1 MLKTMRRNVKSLKP
15 ILWLIV
21 ATFIIAIFAIWG
33 GAGRLGETNRSNA
46 LASVG
51 GAKITADEYFQALRT
66 RLEAIRKQFGGDLN
80 AGLIQQLG
88 IPQQTL
94 EQLVQQ
100 RLLLQIAAD
109 MGLRATDAE
118 VRAKIVAFPALQQN
132 GQFVGFEDYRRI
144 LDYNHIDL
152 ADFEAGLRQEVL
164 IGKVV
169 GVLTAGLFVTD
180 DEVWESYRKQND
192 SAKIEYLVAE
202 TAKTEIAAAP
212 AEAELRAHFD
222 KNAAGYKMPERRT
235 ADYVVL
241 RTADLKKEVAVKD
254 DEISKYYRDN
264 TAQFQ
269 EPETAQASRIWLPF
283 TATDKEAVLAQARSV
298 QKRAAGGEDFAAL
311 AKAFSKDDKA
321 AAGGDWGLYDWRSL
335 TAPETEA
342 VGKLDQGGV
351 SDVVETDAGAAVFK
365 VTAKT
370 AALTKSLA
378 EVSAT
383 IKGILEEEKAR
394 ALVAERM
401 PAAREA
407 GPQGEEPRRR
417 RAEGGPQAG
426 LDRRAQEGRSAGRFR
441 FVRGRQRVPVRAQG
455 EGHLR
460 PHLHLRGRGPGR
472 AQDGRTGAPG
482 HVRRGPRPG
491 RHGHPR
497 HPQEGKGPGQAPGG
511 PGVAQGRLERGLDQA
526 QARVQ
531 VRRGPQEGAVPG
543 SRRRPGRGR
552 PPRLQPAP
560 QAGQRAGGRGRRL
573 RPLPRPRA
581 EGGDPGGVRQ
591 GQGHRA
597 GHPPRREEEQVP
609 PVLHGQG
616 PRGEEGQGRRRGL
629 PAPHRRRAFEV
640 HQDVLS
646 LTA

>member
-33 GAGRLGETNRSNA
+33 GAGRLGETNRSNS

-51 GAKITADEYFQALRT
+51 GVKITADEFFQALRT

-144 LDYNHIDL
+144 LEYNHIQL
-152 ADFEAGLRQEVL
+152 SDFEAGLRQEVL

-180 DEVWESYRKQND
+180 DEVWQSYRKQND

-202 TAKTEIAAAP
+202 TTKTEIAAAP

-269 EPETAQASRIWLPF
+269 EPETAQVSRIWLPF
-283 TATDKEAVLAQARSV
+283 TAADKEAVLAQARSV

-335 TAPETEA
+335 SAPETEA
-342 VGKLDQGGV
+342 AGKLDRGGV

-394 ALVAERM
+394 ALVAERIQRLEKLARKEKSLDVAAQKEGLK
-401 PAAREA
+401 PASTGALKKGDPLGDFDSSGAVSESLFALKEKDLSAPIFTYAGEALAELKTVEPERPATFEEVRGQVATDILDTLKKEMALARLREVRASLKDDWSGDSTKLKLEYKFVEAHKMEQYLGLVGDRAEVDRLVFSLPLKQASEPVAVDGGYALFRVLERKEATREEFDKVKATERDTLLGEKRNKFLQSYMAKARE
-407 GPQGEEPRRR
+407 EKKVKVD
-417 RAEGGPQAG
+417 AEA
-426 LDRRAQEGRSAGRFR
+426 F
-441 FVRGRQRVPVRAQG
+441 QRLSEDVI
-455 EGHLR
+455 
-460 PHLHLRGRGPGR
+460 
-472 AQDGRTGAPG
+472 
-482 HVRRGPRPG
+482 
-491 RHGHPR
+491 
-497 HPQEGKGPGQAPGG
+497 
-511 PGVAQGRLERGLDQA
+511 
-526 QARVQ
+526 
-531 VRRGPQEGAVPG
+531 
-543 SRRRPGRGR
+543 SRYTKT
-552 PPRLQPAP
+552 
-560 QAGQRAGGRGRRL
+560 
-573 RPLPRPRA
+573 
-581 EGGDPGGVRQ
+581 
-591 GQGHRA
+591 
-597 GHPPRREEEQVP
+597 
-609 PVLHGQG
+609 
-616 PRGEEGQGRRRGL
+616 
-629 PAPHRRRAFEV
+629 
-640 HQDVLS
+640 S
-646 LTA
+646 